1 MIDVKVS
8 IKNGD
13 RLKSYNAWNKEMP
26 IAVKG
31 VGSIKDAFQLPPMVR
46 VILPTDLEVQF
57 KEESIKIYMDP
68 KVSLKKALIL
78 SAGVQLVTE
87 QGKVELYIQNTSDS
101 LVTISDG
108 EILAKALTN
117 D

>member
-8 IKNGD
+8 IKNGE

-31 VGSIKDAFQLPPMVR
+31 VGNLKDAFQLPPMVR
-46 VILPTDLEVQF
+46 VILPTDLTVEEVPIQ
-57 KEESIKIYMDP
+57 IYMDP

-78 SAGVQLVTE
+78 SSGVQLVTE
-87 QGKVELYIQNTSDS
+87 SGKVELYIQNTSDS

-117 D
+117 N